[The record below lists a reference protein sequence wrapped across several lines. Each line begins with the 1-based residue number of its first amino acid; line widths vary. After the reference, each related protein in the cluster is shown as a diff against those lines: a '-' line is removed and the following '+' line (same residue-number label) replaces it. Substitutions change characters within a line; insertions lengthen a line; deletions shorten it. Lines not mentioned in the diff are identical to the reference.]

1 MNKEVLDKLVPTL
14 DDWDL
19 PELVES
25 HLCGLYVIKNK
36 DRDEIKKEYGLQED
50 IEDDSR
56 EVLIEALYK
65 MNEEIMKGR

>member
-1 MNKEVLDKLVPTL
+1 MTKEVLDELIPTL
-14 DDWDL
+14 NDGDL
-19 PELVES
+19 TELVES

-36 DRDEIKKEYGLQED
+36 DRDEIKKEYGLQEYV
-50 IEDDSR
+50 EEDSR